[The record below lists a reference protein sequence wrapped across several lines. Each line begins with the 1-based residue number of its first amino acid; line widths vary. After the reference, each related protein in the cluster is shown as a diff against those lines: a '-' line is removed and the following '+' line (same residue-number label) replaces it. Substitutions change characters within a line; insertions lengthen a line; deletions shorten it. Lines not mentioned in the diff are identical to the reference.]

1 MICKKCGYEASEG
14 CIVCPQCL
22 AKLRKRAVWPWWLLA
37 GAAVLAAL
45 AALAAG
51 GYFLFV

>member
-1 MICKKCGYEASEG
+1 MICKKCGYEAAEG

-22 AKLRKRAVWPWWLLA
+22 AKLRKRAVWPWLLA

-45 AALAAG
+45 AAG